1 MISTGMKYAFMSL
14 LAVYCRILESIN
26 FELPS
31 IFSHCHL
38 SETAKYIVENKHEI
52 IYRMFRI

>member
-14 LAVYCRILESIN
+14 LAVKESIN